1 MANHNLGNRAEQN
14 LQFIRDT
21 MERST
26 RFTAVSGNGGILMG
40 SVGLAAAGLAQLHFP
55 DTRTWIVIW
64 LGAAALAAPIGAWA
78 MLRKSRR
85 SGMPLAGVPA
95 RKFALC
101 FFPVVVAGVVLTWT
115 LIRSAPDVLPA
126 AWLSLYGAAVMAGGA
141 FSVPALPVM
150 GACFLALGAV
160 AGLFPATGNLTLML
174 GFGVLQI
181 GFGVHIR
188 ERYDG

>member
-1 MANHNLGNRAEQN
+1 MANHNLGNRAEEN
-14 LQFIRDT
+14 LQFIRET

-26 RFTAVSGNGGILMG
+26 RFTAVSGLGGILMG
-40 SVGLAAAGLAQLHFP
+40 SVGLAAAALAQLQSP
-55 DTRTWIVIW
+55 GTRTWIAAW
-64 LGAAALAAPIGAWA
+64 LGAAAIAAPIGAWA
-78 MLRKSRR
+78 MWRKSRR
-85 SGMPLAGVPA
+85 TGMPLAGGPA

-115 LIRSAPDVLPA
+115 LIRTAPEVLPA

-150 GACFLALGAV
+150 GACFLALGIV
-160 AGLFPATGNLTLML
+160 AGLFPATGDLGLML